1 MFCHGL
7 VQEPYKLSPLALD
20 FLLWAEEY
28 VVGVRLA
35 TVSFEVFSLC
45 RIGSQWK
52 PLDLANLLLGRR
64 LPIAFCIVLPVLWN
78 LRREATVKRSK
89 RPPPKDQRGRHL
101 AKITNV
107 AVTESET
114 GRILER
120 LIRTTHLKYE

>member
-35 TVSFEVFSLC
+35 TVSFKVFSFC

-64 LPIAFCIVLPVLWN
+64 LPVAFCVVLPVLWN
-78 LRREATVKRSK
+78 LREATVKRSK
-89 RPPPKDQRGRHL
+89 KPPKRSKRPPPGKDHQRGS
-101 AKITNV
+101 N
-107 AVTESET
+107 
-114 GRILER
+114 
-120 LIRTTHLKYE
+120 